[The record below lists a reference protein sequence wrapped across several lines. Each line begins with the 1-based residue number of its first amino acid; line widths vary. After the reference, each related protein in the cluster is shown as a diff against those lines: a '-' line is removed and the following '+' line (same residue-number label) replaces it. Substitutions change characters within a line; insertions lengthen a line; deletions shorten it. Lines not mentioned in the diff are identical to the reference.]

1 MKQLLLILV
10 IGLTTLPLRTAAA
23 ENRPDVL
30 FFAVDDMNDWISL
43 LDPKSPIKTPNLE
56 RLASRGMLFTRAYCI
71 CLLYTSPSPRDAHES
86 RMPSSA

>member
-10 IGLTTLPLRTAAA
+10 IGLITLPLRTALA

-56 RLASRGMLFTRAYCI
+56 RLASRGMSFTRA
-71 CLLYTSPSPRDAHES
+71 
-86 RMPSSA
+86 

>member
-1 MKQLLLILV
+1 MKKLLLILV
-10 IGLTTLPLRTAAA
+10 IGLITLPLRTALA

-71 CLLYTSPSPRDAHES
+71 SPACNPS
-86 RMPSSA
+86 RARRH